1 VSYLDEPRA
10 LSVDP
15 GNKALKAHLAGLL
28 IEADR
33 PDAALESRRG
43 EGAPCT
49 HEQVPLFP
57 QTRTDS
63 AVWTSVVATF
73 SAVAQ
78 SRPP

>member
-1 VSYLDEPRA
+1 

-15 GNKALKAHLAGLL
+15 GNKALKVHLAGLL
-28 IEADR
+28 VEADR
-33 PDAALESRRG
+33 LDAASESRSG
-43 EGAPCT
+43 EGAART

-73 SAVAQ
+73 SAVTQ
-78 SRPP
+78 GQPP